1 MSKQYLI
8 PESSLIGKIKTT
20 STIVSDEMI
29 EVEVL
34 DEEQS
39 CRIYHDYY
47 TKSTLPHFSDYL
59 AANNLQ
65 IIKTVK

>member
-34 DEEQS
+34 GGMELL
-39 CRIYHDYY
+39 R
-47 TKSTLPHFSDYL
+47 TLAEYDLASPFTTLADYL

>member
-8 PESSLIGKIKTT
+8 EHSSCEYSSNGMEFKVKNAKQ
-20 STIVSDEMI
+20 
-29 EVEVL
+29 VEVL
-34 DEEQS
+34 DAKEISLVSDGFLYSAE
-39 CRIYHDYY
+39 I
-47 TKSTLPHFSDYL
+47 LSDYL